1 MRQAVLADLPEMA
14 ATDGALTQGSPRWD
28 EVYDLLAGG
37 RCLLGEVL
45 SDDTPSV
52 VGYVAVAPH
61 HFFGRDFIALLVVA
75 DAWRRRGVGRQ
86 LLNAATRLATTD
98 VVFTSTNESN
108 QPMLALLSH
117 EHWLVSGTLN
127 GLDDGDPEIVFYR
140 RARS

>member
-1 MRQAVLADLPEMA
+1 
-14 ATDGALTQGSPRWD
+14 
-28 EVYDLLAGG
+28 
-37 RCLLGEVL
+37 
-45 SDDTPSV
+45 
-52 VGYVAVAPH
+52 
-61 HFFGRDFIALLVVA
+61 LLVVA
-75 DAWRRRGVGRQ
+75 DAWRRRRVGRQ

-108 QPMLALLSH
+108 QPMRALLSD

>member
-1 MRQAVLADLPEMA
+1 MA
-14 ATDGALTQGSPRWD
+14 AIDSAVVEGSERWVELTQLLTSGWG
-28 EVYDLLAGG
+28 LLA
-37 RCLLGEVL
+37 EDL
-45 SDDTPSV
+45 SDDWPSAT
-52 VGYVAVAPH
+52 GYIAVAPR

-108 QPMLALLSH
+108 QPMRALLSD